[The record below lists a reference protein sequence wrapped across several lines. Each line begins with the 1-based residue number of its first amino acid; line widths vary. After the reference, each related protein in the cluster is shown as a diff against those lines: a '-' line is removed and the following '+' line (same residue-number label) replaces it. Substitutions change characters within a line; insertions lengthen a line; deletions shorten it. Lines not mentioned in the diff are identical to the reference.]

1 MVLKTPAASLTE
13 KDFAVELFATSPV
26 LVALIVGGFGLLD
39 LRMKHQFKN
48 HEKYVAPIKEQV
60 VNDHKTKN
68 LRDQV
73 DRLEDRLID
82 LSTTQ
87 ETHAV
92 HDAELMRQIKAQR
105 KDLAQYA
112 AWSEVENKRLWS
124 AIEGGDESA

>member
-1 MVLKTPAASLTE
+1 M
-13 KDFAVELFATSPV
+13 ELLATSPV
-26 LVALIVGGFGLLD
+26 LDALIVGGLGLLEY
-39 LRMKHQFKN
+39 RMRRGFRN
-48 HEKYVAPIKEQV
+48 HEEWARHIKDQV
-60 VNDHKTKN
+60 VNDHAGEN

-73 DRLEDRLID
+73 DRLEDRLIS

-112 AWSEVENKRLWS
+112 AWSGVENKRLWS